1 MPSAR
6 TGVCLTLKTN
16 STMVHFGKTQDD
28 ELQIIVT
35 EQDIRNLQQMISGAD
50 LMRRRQFFDLKNYI
64 ENNYQELLTQPK
76 HQQQ

>member
-1 MPSAR
+1 
-6 TGVCLTLKTN
+6 
-16 STMVHFGKTQDD
+16 MVHFGKKQDD

-35 EQDIRNLQQMISGAD
+35 GQDIRNLQQMISGAD

-64 ENNYQELLTQPK
+64 ENNYQELLTQSK

>member
-1 MPSAR
+1 
-6 TGVCLTLKTN
+6 
-16 STMVHFGKTQDD
+16 MVHFGKKQDD

-35 EQDIRNLQQMISGAD
+35 GQDIRNLQQMISGAD

-64 ENNYQELLTQPK
+64 ENNYRELLTQPK